1 MEIDQLKVELNLLKS
16 TAASKDEKIA
26 ELLFLQASHAEALAA
41 KDRAIEE
48 LKASSASALEDKE
61 REIEALKASSA
72 LATDTQA
79 HEALRA
85 ELESTKKDLERTTVC
100 L

>member
-1 MEIDQLKVELNLLKS
+1 MKQEAVEALLK
-16 TAASKDEKIA
+16 EKVV
-26 ELLFLQASHAEALAA
+26 HAEALAA

-72 LATDTQA
+72 LASDTQA